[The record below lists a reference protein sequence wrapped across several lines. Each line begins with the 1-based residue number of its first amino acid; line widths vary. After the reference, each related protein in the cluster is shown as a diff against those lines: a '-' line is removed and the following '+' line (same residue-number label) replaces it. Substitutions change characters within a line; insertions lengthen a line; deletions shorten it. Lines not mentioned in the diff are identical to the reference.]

1 MVNAQPHEV
10 TQLLKAWNE
19 GDEFA
24 FEQLVPLV
32 QTELHHLAQ
41 NYINRDRPGH
51 LLQTTALVNEAWL
64 RLIDWQNVSWQNR
77 AHFFGAA
84 ANIMRRI
91 LVDEART
98 RQRQKRGGGALQV
111 SLTNAAE
118 LSGGK
123 TTDLVALDDALN
135 SLAEVDARKSKI
147 IELRFF
153 GGLTVEET
161 AEVLK
166 LSPRQVARD
175 WNLAQAWL
183 FRELNG
189 GRHAS

>member
-1 MVNAQPHEV
+1 MVNEPPREV
-10 TQLLKAWNE
+10 TQLLRAWND
-19 GDEFA
+19 GDECA
-24 FEQLVPLV
+24 FEQLVPVV
-32 QTELHHLAQ
+32 QAELHRLAQ
-41 NYINRDRPGH
+41 NYIGRERPGH
-51 LLQTTALVNEAWL
+51 VLQTTALVNEAWL
-64 RLIDWQNVSWQNR
+64 RLIDWQTVSWQNR
-77 AHFFGAA
+77 AHFYGAA

-91 LVDEART
+91 LVDEARH
-98 RQRQKRGGGALQV
+98 RQRQKHGGGALQV
-111 SLTNAAE
+111 SLTNAAG
-118 LSGGK
+118 LSGEK
-123 TTDLVALDDALN
+123 TTDLVALDDALQ
-135 SLAEVDARKSKI
+135 SLAEIDPRKSKI

-166 LSPRQVARD
+166 LSARQVARD